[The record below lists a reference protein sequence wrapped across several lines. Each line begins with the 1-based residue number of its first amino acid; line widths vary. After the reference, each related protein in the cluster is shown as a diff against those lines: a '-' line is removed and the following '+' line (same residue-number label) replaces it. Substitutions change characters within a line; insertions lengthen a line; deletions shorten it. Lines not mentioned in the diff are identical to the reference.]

1 MDNQIDDVDLVRQW
15 LEENERSL
23 AWLARQI
30 DWTRAQLSN
39 VLNRKRPMSRRLA
52 RDISAVLGISLQ
64 GVEHGN
70 TKVDDES
77 ELLGTVAQL
86 VGV

>member
-1 MDNQIDDVDLVRQW
+1 MDDKMDDVDQVRQW
-15 LEENERSL
+15 LEENERSI

-30 DWTRAQLSN
+30 DWTRGQLSN

-52 RDISAVLGISLQ
+52 RDISTVLGITIH

-70 TKVDDES
+70 TKSEDTEG
-77 ELLGTVAQL
+77 ELLAAAL
-86 VGV
+86 